1 MQEQS
6 WVKSMSQT
14 RGDTL
19 EGVLNEL
26 QGSIPEIEACAIVS
40 VEGLPIVSALPTDVD
55 EAKVAA
61 MTAAMLTLGEKAAI
75 ELGKGNLEQVN
86 IKGEQGWLLAIQAGM
101 NACLTVSTTRDAKLG
116 LVFLDMKRAAEK
128 IATMI

>member
-1 MQEQS
+1 MAES
-6 WVKSMSQT
+6 

-19 EGVLNEL
+19 ESVLNEL

-86 IKGEQGWLLAIQAGM
+86 IKGVDGWLLVVQAGM
-101 NACLTVSTTRDAKLG
+101 NACLTVSTTASAKLG
-116 LVFLDMKRAAEK
+116 MVFLEMKRAAEK
-128 IATMI
+128 VSGMI

>member
-1 MQEQS
+1 
-6 WVKSMSQT
+6 MSQT

-86 IKGEQGWLLAIQAGM
+86 IKGEQGWLLAIQAGL

>member
-1 MQEQS
+1 MGVSREN
-6 WVKSMSQT
+6 
-14 RGDTL
+14 TL

-61 MTAAMLTLGEKAAI
+61 MTAAMLTLGEKAAM
-75 ELGKGNLEQVN
+75 ELGKGELEQVN
-86 IKGEQGWLLAIQAGM
+86 IKGINGWLLVVQAGM
-101 NACLTVSTTRDAKLG
+101 NACLTVSTTANAKLG
-116 LVFLDMKRAAEK
+116 LIFLDMKRAAEK
-128 IATMI
+128 VAAMI

>member
-1 MQEQS
+1 MNES
-6 WVKSMSQT
+6 

-55 EAKVAA
+55 EAKLAA
-61 MTAAMLTLGEKAAI
+61 ITAAMLTLGEKAAV

-86 IKGEQGWLLAIQAGM
+86 IKGVNGWILVVQAGM
-101 NACLTVSTTRDAKLG
+101 NACLTVSTTANAKLG

-128 IATMI
+128 VAQLI

>member
-1 MQEQS
+1 
-6 WVKSMSQT
+6 MSET
-14 RGDTL
+14 RGNTL

-86 IKGEQGWLLAIQAGM
+86 IKGVDGWLLVIQAGM
-101 NACLTVSTTRDAKLG
+101 NACLTVSTTASAKLG
-116 LVFLDMKRAAEK
+116 MVFLEMKRAAEK
-128 IATMI
+128 VSQMI

>member
-1 MQEQS
+1 MAE
-6 WVKSMSQT
+6 T

-40 VEGLPIVSALPTDVD
+40 VEGLPIVSALPLDVD

-75 ELGKGNLEQVN
+75 ELGKGTLEQVN
-86 IKGEQGWLLAIQAGM
+86 VKGVDGWLLVVSAGL
-101 NACLTVSTTRDAKLG
+101 NACLTVSTTANAKLG
-116 LVFLDMKRAAEK
+116 LIFLDMKRAADK
-128 IATMI
+128 IAVMI

>member
-1 MQEQS
+1 M
-6 WVKSMSQT
+6 
-14 RGDTL
+14 

-26 QGSIPEIEACAIVS
+26 QGSIPEVEACAIVS

-61 MTAAMLTLGEKAAI
+61 MTAAMLTIGEKAAI

-86 IKGEQGWLLAIQAGM
+86 IKGVDGWLLVIQAGL
-101 NACLTVSTTRDAKLG
+101 NACLTVSTTATAKLG
-116 LVFLDMKRAAEK
+116 MVFLEMKRAAEK
-128 IATMI
+128 VSQMI

>member
-1 MQEQS
+1 MGES
-6 WVKSMSQT
+6 
-14 RGDTL
+14 RENTL

-61 MTAAMLTLGEKAAI
+61 MTAAMLTLGEKAAM
-75 ELGKGNLEQVN
+75 ELGKGELEQVN
-86 IKGEQGWLLAIQAGM
+86 VKGINGWLLVVQAGM
-101 NACLTVSTTRDAKLG
+101 NACLTVSTTANAKLG
-116 LVFLDMKRAAEK
+116 LIFLDMKRAAEK
-128 IATMI
+128 VAAMI

>member
-1 MQEQS
+1 MGES
-6 WVKSMSQT
+6 
-14 RGDTL
+14 RENTL

-61 MTAAMLTLGEKAAI
+61 MTAAMLTLGEKAAM
-75 ELGKGNLEQVN
+75 ELGKGELEQVN
-86 IKGEQGWLLAIQAGM
+86 IKGINGWLLVVQAGM
-101 NACLTVSTTRDAKLG
+101 NACLTVSTTANAKLG
-116 LVFLDMKRAAEK
+116 LIFLDMKRAAEK
-128 IATMI
+128 VSGMI

>member
-1 MQEQS
+1 
-6 WVKSMSQT
+6 MSET

-86 IKGEQGWLLAIQAGM
+86 IKGVDGWLLVIQAGM
-101 NACLTVSTTRDAKLG
+101 NACLTVSTTASAKLG
-116 LVFLDMKRAAEK
+116 MVFLEMKRAAEK
-128 IATMI
+128 VSQMI

>member
-1 MQEQS
+1 MAE
-6 WVKSMSQT
+6 T

-26 QGSIPEIEACAIVS
+26 QGSIPEIEAAAIVS

-86 IKGEQGWLLAIQAGM
+86 VKGVDGWLLVVQAGM
-101 NACLTVSTTRDAKLG
+101 NACLTVSTTANAKLG
-116 LVFLDMKRAAEK
+116 LIFLDMKRAGEK
-128 IATMI
+128 VAQMI

>member
-1 MQEQS
+1 MGE
-6 WVKSMSQT
+6 T

-75 ELGKGNLEQVN
+75 ELGKGVLEQVN
-86 IKGEQGWLLAIQAGM
+86 VKGQDGWLLVVQAGL
-101 NACLTVSTTRDAKLG
+101 NACLTVSTTASAKLG
-116 LVFLDMKRAAEK
+116 LIFLDMKRAAEK
-128 IATMI
+128 IGQMI

>member
-1 MQEQS
+1 
-6 WVKSMSQT
+6 MSQT

-40 VEGLPIVSALPTDVD
+40 VEGLPIISALPTDVD

-61 MTAAMLTLGEKAAI
+61 MTAAMLTLGEKASM
-75 ELGKGNLEQVN
+75 ELGKGELKQVIIEGN
-86 IKGEQGWLLAIQAGM
+86 EGWLIVIQAGL
-101 NACLTVSTTRDAKLG
+101 NACLTVSTTKQAKLG
-116 LVFLDMKRAAEK
+116 LLFLDMKRAADK
-128 IATMI
+128 IGEMI

>member
-1 MQEQS
+1 MAE
-6 WVKSMSQT
+6 T

-40 VEGLPIVSALPTDVD
+40 VEGLPIVSALPPDVD

-75 ELGKGNLEQVN
+75 ELGKGVLEQVN
-86 IKGEQGWLLAIQAGM
+86 VKGVDGWLLVVSAGL
-101 NACLTVSTTRDAKLG
+101 NACLTVSTTANAKLG
-116 LVFLDMKRAAEK
+116 LIFLDMKRAADK
-128 IATMI
+128 IAVMI

>member
-1 MQEQS
+1 MTE
-6 WVKSMSQT
+6 T

-40 VEGLPIVSALPTDVD
+40 VEGLPIVSALPPDVD

-75 ELGKGNLEQVN
+75 ELGKGILEQVN
-86 IKGEQGWLLAIQAGM
+86 VKGVDGWLLVISAGL
-101 NACLTVSTTRDAKLG
+101 NACLTVSTSANAKLG
-116 LVFLDMKRAAEK
+116 LIFLDMKRAAEK

>member
-1 MQEQS
+1 MAE
-6 WVKSMSQT
+6 T

-40 VEGLPIVSALPTDVD
+40 VEGLPIVSALPPDVD

-75 ELGKGNLEQVN
+75 ELGKGILEQVN
-86 IKGEQGWLLAIQAGM
+86 VKGVDGWLLVISAGL
-101 NACLTVSTTRDAKLG
+101 NACLTVSTTANAKLG
-116 LVFLDMKRAAEK
+116 LIFLDMKRAADK
-128 IATMI
+128 IAAMI

>member
-1 MQEQS
+1 
-6 WVKSMSQT
+6 MSET
-14 RGDTL
+14 RGNTL

-86 IKGEQGWLLAIQAGM
+86 IKGVDGWLLVVQAGM
-101 NACLTVSTTRDAKLG
+101 NACLTVSTTASAKLG
-116 LVFLDMKRAAEK
+116 MVFLEMKRAAEK
-128 IATMI
+128 VSGMI

>member
-1 MQEQS
+1 MGES
-6 WVKSMSQT
+6 
-14 RGDTL
+14 RENTL

-61 MTAAMLTLGEKAAI
+61 MTAAMLTLGEKAAM
-75 ELGKGNLEQVN
+75 ELGKGELEQVN
-86 IKGEQGWLLAIQAGM
+86 IKGVNGWLLVVQAGM
-101 NACLTVSTTRDAKLG
+101 NACLTVSTTANAKLG
-116 LVFLDMKRAAEK
+116 LIFLDMKRAAEK
-128 IATMI
+128 VAQMI

>member
-1 MQEQS
+1 MAE
-6 WVKSMSQT
+6 T

-40 VEGLPIVSALPTDVD
+40 VEGLPIVSALPMDVD
-55 EAKVAA
+55 EAKIAA

-75 ELGKGNLEQVN
+75 ELGKGTLEQVN
-86 IKGEQGWLLAIQAGM
+86 VKGVDGWLLVVSAGL
-101 NACLTVSTTRDAKLG
+101 NACLTVSTTANAKLG
-116 LVFLDMKRAAEK
+116 LIFLDMKRAADK

>member
-1 MQEQS
+1 
-6 WVKSMSQT
+6 MSET

-86 IKGEQGWLLAIQAGM
+86 IKGINGWLLVIQAGM
-101 NACLTVSTTRDAKLG
+101 NACLTVSTTASAKLG
-116 LVFLDMKRAAEK
+116 MVFLEMKRAAEK
-128 IATMI
+128 VSGMI

>member
-1 MQEQS
+1 
-6 WVKSMSQT
+6 MSET
-14 RGDTL
+14 RGNTL

-75 ELGKGNLEQVN
+75 ELGKGSLEQVN
-86 IKGEQGWLLAIQAGM
+86 IKGIDGWLLVIQAGM
-101 NACLTVSTTRDAKLG
+101 NACLTVSTTAGAKLG
-116 LVFLDMKRAAEK
+116 MVFLEMKRAAEK
-128 IATMI
+128 VSRMI

>member
-1 MQEQS
+1 MTE
-6 WVKSMSQT
+6 T

-19 EGVLNEL
+19 EGVINEL

-75 ELGKGNLEQVN
+75 ELGKGTLEQVN
-86 IKGEQGWLLAIQAGM
+86 VKGVDGWLLVVSAGL
-101 NACLTVSTTRDAKLG
+101 NACLTVSTTANAKLG
-116 LVFLDMKRAAEK
+116 LIFLDMKRAADK
-128 IATMI
+128 IAAMI

>member
-1 MQEQS
+1 
-6 WVKSMSQT
+6 MSQT

-61 MTAAMLTLGEKAAI
+61 MTAAMLTLGEKAAM
-75 ELGKGNLEQVN
+75 ELGKGEFKQVIIEGQN
-86 IKGEQGWLLAIQAGM
+86 GWLLAIQAGM
-101 NACLTVSTTRDAKLG
+101 NACLTVSTTSQAKLG
-116 LVFLDMKRAAEK
+116 LIFLDMKRAADK
-128 IATMI
+128 IGEMI

>member
-1 MQEQS
+1 MTE
-6 WVKSMSQT
+6 T

-40 VEGLPIVSALPTDVD
+40 VEGLPIVSALPPDVD

-75 ELGKGNLEQVN
+75 ELGKGILEQVN
-86 IKGEQGWLLAIQAGM
+86 VKGVDGWLLVVSAGL
-101 NACLTVSTTRDAKLG
+101 NACLTVSTTANAKLG
-116 LVFLDMKRAAEK
+116 LIFLDMKRAADK
-128 IATMI
+128 IAAMI

>member
-1 MQEQS
+1 
-6 WVKSMSQT
+6 MSES

-55 EAKVAA
+55 EAKLAA
-61 MTAAMLTLGEKAAI
+61 ITAAMLTLGEKAAV

-86 IKGEQGWLLAIQAGM
+86 VKGVNGWILVIQAGM
-101 NACLTVSTTRDAKLG
+101 NACLTVSTTASAKLG

-128 IATMI
+128 VAQLI